1 MTPVLISSIP
11 EFAPG
16 SQIRWQ
22 ILAPFDFRHTETS
35 TSLFVLAVQVPR
47 LRAKTAALVFR
58 EQFDSLVK
66 DISSAMNVIRSAV
79 QQVDPPPPLD
89 SR

>member
-1 MTPVLISSIP
+1 MLVPLTPAYKGLSTNL
-11 EFAPG
+11 F
-16 SQIRWQ
+16 
-22 ILAPFDFRHTETS
+22 ILA
-35 TSLFVLAVQVPR
+35 AQVPR

-79 QQVDPPPPLD
+79 QQVRTPLLLTAVD
-89 SR
+89 AL